1 MKSKKGR
8 LKMKIE
14 MNEILTILQD
24 RENKRQSLE
33 L

>member
-1 MKSKKGR
+1 MKNKKGR

>member
-1 MKSKKGR
+1 MKNKKGR

-24 RENKRQSLE
+24 RENNKDNR
-33 L
+33 